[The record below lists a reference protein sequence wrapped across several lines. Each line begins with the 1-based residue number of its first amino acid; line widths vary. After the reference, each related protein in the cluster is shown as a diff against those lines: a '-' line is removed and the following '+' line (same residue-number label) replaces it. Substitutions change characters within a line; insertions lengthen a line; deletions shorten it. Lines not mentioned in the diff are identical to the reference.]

1 MSRALKTTVYLNR
14 EDYKKLRAM
23 AAREGTTAAFMVR
36 EAVAKLESGRDLA
49 VNRVSPDGID
59 TGPKTLEL
67 LKNKVPEDWPGQELI
82 INDGIFVG
90 GLRVSDTVRYE
101 ENFPRPEAHFEADE
115 HTRVL
120 CTFDGSGEAWL
131 FGKKHAIR

>member
-1 MSRALKTTVYLNR
+1 V
-14 EDYKKLRAM
+14 E
-23 AAREGTTAAFMVR
+23 VR
-36 EAVAKLESGRDLA
+36 IYA
-49 VNRVSPDGID
+49 DGID